1 MGKEEKKTEVI
12 SEFGGKGFKGGKGKC
27 ECWGGRDWGKKAQN
41 DEEEIKLSRNIKIF
55 LKISNR
61 YLKASKRIQLEF

>member
-1 MGKEEKKTEVI
+1 MGKDSRVVRGSVSVE
-12 SEFGGKGFKGGKGKC
+12 
-27 ECWGGRDWGKKAQN
+27 GGRDWGKKAQN

>member
-1 MGKEEKKTEVI
+1 MGKDSRVVRG
-12 SEFGGKGFKGGKGKC
+12 SVSVGA
-27 ECWGGRDWGKKAQN
+27 GRDWGKKAQN